1 LTVALLRR
9 ADAAIAVPH
18 LLMEPDMLITL
29 GFYKRRP
36 GLTREQFSRHWREVH
51 GPLIV
56 SNPILSKYLRR
67 YVQHHCVPSSGWPNV
82 GDLEYDGFSESWFD
96 SLEARKEM
104 HALPYFQSE
113 MIADEHKFLDMN
125 ATRILMFDN
134 QVVQIGRD
142 YSAEIAA
149 GKA

>member
-1 LTVALLRR
+1 
-9 ADAAIAVPH
+9 
-18 LLMEPDMLITL
+18 MLITL
-29 GFYKRRP
+29 GFYKRKP
-36 GLTREQFSRHWREVH
+36 GLTREQFSKHWREVH
-51 GPLIV
+51 GPLIA
-56 SNPILSKYLRR
+56 NDPILSKYLKR
-67 YVQHHCVPSSGWPNV
+67 YVQHHCVPSSGWANV
-82 GDLEYDGFSESWFD
+82 GELEYDGFSESWFE
-96 SLEARKEM
+96 SLESRKEM

-142 YSAEIAA
+142 YSSEIVA